1 MPLFAI
7 HCLDKPDAGALRT
20 ETRPAHLTYLEGFDR
35 SLFAAGALLGLDG
48 APIGS
53 LLILDCAD
61 RKAAYA
67 FAAADPYSLA
77 GLFQSVAITA
87 WRRLYPLAG
96 GSAGAT

>member
-7 HCLDKPDAGALRT
+7 HCLDKPGAGDLRSS
-20 ETRPAHLTYLEGFDR
+20 TRPAHLIYLQTFAQ

-87 WRRLYPLAG
+87 WRRLYPLFDG
-96 GSAGAT
+96 PPGAA